1 MYFLLYITKNSQGPV
16 TSNQL
21 YHYLKNNTR
30 TNFVEILRY
39 ICYNFIIGWC
49 KMEIVLKSI
58 ENKEVLLNLDKN
70 ILFIGKNSLNK
81 TKLLNDLT
89 NVFKGKNKTAL
100 INGNKVDTTNYNL
113 INIEEENDFLSE
125 FKFTKNN
132 TLKQM
137 IYKDVIEKINEEKM
151 INYTNEIFDIIDNK
165 VNKLLDRKINKNN
178 DNNLSFQ
185 IEVPD
190 INSIIDKFTNIYI
203 DDLLLD
209 DIEITKSMK
218 RKLLYQLYFWEIE
231 LNKDKKNIII
241 IDNFDV
247 YLSPN
252 EIIEILTKINKLS
265 NENCHFILTTS
276 NNIFEYIDTTLFNI
290 YKVNNNI
297 ISFNKLEEGIKE
309 YIIKKEF
316 NKTNTNTNYEKFY
329 IENENLITQK
339 EIKDIETKL
348 INKYP
353 SIIGKILNCTT
364 IKFVSSKPKNI
375 TSEYIICENKGL
387 QNLFFE
393 ISLKF
398 ID

>member
-1 MYFLLYITKNSQGPV
+1 MVNKL
-16 TSNQL
+16 
-21 YHYLKNNTR
+21 
-30 TNFVEILRY
+30 EILLK
-39 ICYNFIIGWC
+39 IEETS
-49 KMEIVLKSI
+49 EI
-58 ENKEVLLNLDKN
+58 LLNLNKN
-70 ILFIGKNSLNK
+70 IIFMGKNTTFKSEVINKLKNGLN
-81 TKLLNDLT
+81 
-89 NVFKGKNKTAL
+89 GKNKNIF
-100 INGNKVDTTNYNL
+100 INGDKIEPKNYNV
-113 INIEEENDFLSE
+113 ISIDEDNDFLSE

-165 VNKLLDRKINKNN
+165 VNKLLDRKVNKNN
-178 DNNLSFQ
+178 ENNLSFQ

-209 DIEITKSMK
+209 ETEITKSMK

-231 LNKDKKNIII
+231 LNKEKNNIII

-276 NNIFEYIDTTLFNI
+276 SNIFEYLDLNLFNI
-290 YKVNNNI
+290 YKLNNSLIPFKNI
-297 ISFNKLEEGIKE
+297 ELAIKN
-309 YIIKKEF
+309 YIIKREY
-316 NKTNTNTNYEKFY
+316 NKLNDKTINYENFY
-329 IENENLITQK
+329 KENENLIKYEEIVNIK
-339 EIKDIETKL
+339 EEI

-353 SIIGKILNCTT
+353 VSIGKILNCSS

-375 TSEYIICENKGL
+375 TSEYIICKDKDL

-393 ISLKF
+393 ISLKLV
-398 ID
+398 D

>member
-1 MYFLLYITKNSQGPV
+1 MVNKL
-16 TSNQL
+16 
-21 YHYLKNNTR
+21 
-30 TNFVEILRY
+30 EILLK
-39 ICYNFIIGWC
+39 IEETS
-49 KMEIVLKSI
+49 EI
-58 ENKEVLLNLDKN
+58 LLNLNKN
-70 ILFIGKNSLNK
+70 IIFMGKNTTFKSEVINKLKNGLN
-81 TKLLNDLT
+81 
-89 NVFKGKNKTAL
+89 GKNKNIF
-100 INGNKVDTTNYNL
+100 INGDKIEPKNYNV
-113 INIEEENDFLSE
+113 ISIDEDNDFLSE

-132 TLKQM
+132 TLKQI

-165 VNKLLDRKINKNN
+165 VNKLLDRKVNKNN
-178 DNNLSFQ
+178 ENNLSFQ

-209 DIEITKSMK
+209 ETEITKSMK

-231 LNKDKKNIII
+231 LNKEKNNIII

-265 NENCHFILTTS
+265 NKNCHFILTTS
-276 NNIFEYIDTTLFNI
+276 SNIFEYLDLNLFNI
-290 YKVNNNI
+290 YKLNNSLIPFKNI
-297 ISFNKLEEGIKE
+297 ELAIKN
-309 YIIKKEF
+309 YIIKREY
-316 NKTNTNTNYEKFY
+316 NKLNDKTINYENFY
-329 IENENLITQK
+329 KENENLIKYEEIVNIK
-339 EIKDIETKL
+339 EEI

-353 SIIGKILNCTT
+353 VSIGKILNCSS

-375 TSEYIICENKGL
+375 TSEYIICKDKDL

-393 ISLKF
+393 ISLKLV
-398 ID
+398 D

>member
-1 MYFLLYITKNSQGPV
+1 M
-16 TSNQL
+16 
-21 YHYLKNNTR
+21 
-30 TNFVEILRY
+30 EILLK
-39 ICYNFIIGWC
+39 IEETS
-49 KMEIVLKSI
+49 EI
-58 ENKEVLLNLDKN
+58 LLNLDKN
-70 ILFIGKNSLNK
+70 IIFMGKNTTFKSKVINELKNGLN
-81 TKLLNDLT
+81 
-89 NVFKGKNKTAL
+89 GKNIF
-100 INGNKVDTTNYNL
+100 INGNKIDPKNYNV
-113 INIEEENDFLSE
+113 ISIDEDNDFLSE

-137 IYKDVIEKINEEKM
+137 IYKDVIGKINEEKM

-165 VNKLLDRKINKNN
+165 VNKLLDRKVNKNN
-178 DNNLSFQ
+178 ENNLSFQ

-209 DIEITKSMK
+209 DTEITKSMK

-231 LNKDKKNIII
+231 LNKEKNNIII

-276 NNIFEYIDTTLFNI
+276 SNIFEYLDLNLFNI
-290 YKVNNNI
+290 YKLNNSLIPFKNI
-297 ISFNKLEEGIKE
+297 ELAIKN
-309 YIIKKEF
+309 YIIKREY
-316 NKTNTNTNYEKFY
+316 NKLNDKTIDYENFY
-329 IENENLITQK
+329 KENENLIKYDEIVNIK
-339 EIKDIETKL
+339 EEI
-348 INKYP
+348 INKHP
-353 SIIGKILNCTT
+353 VSIGKILNCSS

-375 TSEYIICENKGL
+375 TSEYIICKDKDL

-398 ID
+398 VD

>member
-1 MYFLLYITKNSQGPV
+1 
-16 TSNQL
+16 
-21 YHYLKNNTR
+21 
-30 TNFVEILRY
+30 
-39 ICYNFIIGWC
+39 
-49 KMEIVLKSI
+49 MEIVLKSI